1 MPALQNTKF
10 DFMGIRKVAATVSIV
25 LLLISV
31 VSLGTR
37 GLSLGLDFTG
47 GTLVE
52 VEYSEAPDLPDVR
65 QQLTGAGFEDIVVQN
80 FGSERS
86 VVVRL
91 AAAFDDQVVQEVY
104 GVLQQSDYDVDLVR
118 AEFVGAQVGDELR
131 EDGGLGL
138 LLALIVVMIY
148 VAMRFQLKFGVASV
162 LPLIHDVVIILGIF
176 SIFQLDFDLTVLAAL
191 LAVIGYSL
199 NDTIIVS
206 DRIRENFRR
215 MRKGGPY
222 EIINASLNQVLLRTL
237 ITSGTTLVVLISLL
251 IFGGEMIQNFALALS
266 IGVVVGTY
274 SSIYVAANLLMVLKV
289 SREDLFVPQKEG
301 LKGEEGEEEV
311 SEEIPDWLRRME
323 DKQ

>member
-1 MPALQNTKF
+1 MQNTNF
-10 DFMGIRKVAATVSIV
+10 DFMGIRKIAATVSIV
-25 LLLISV
+25 LLLVSV
-31 VSLGTR
+31 VSLGVK
-37 GLSLGLDFTG
+37 GLALGLDFTG

-52 VEYSEAPDLPDVR
+52 VQYSEAPRLSGIR
-65 QQLTGAGFEDIVVQN
+65 EQLNSAGFEDVVVQN
-80 FGSERS
+80 FGSDRS
-86 VVVRL
+86 VMVRL
-91 AAAFDDQVVQEVY
+91 AAKFDDKVVQEIY
-104 GVLQQSDYDVDLVR
+104 SVLQQSDDQVDLVR
-118 AEFVGAQVGDELR
+118 AEYVGAQVGEELR

-138 LLALIVVMIY
+138 LLSLIVVLVY
-148 VAMRFQLKFGVASV
+148 VAMRFQLKFGLASV
-162 LPLIHDVVIILGIF
+162 LPLMHDVIIVLGVF
-176 SIFQLDFDLTVLAAL
+176 SLFQLDFDLTVLAAL

-222 EIINASLNQVLLRTL
+222 EIINASLNEVLMRTL

-251 IFGGEMIQNFALALS
+251 IFGGEMIQNFALALI

-274 SSIYVAANLLMVLKV
+274 SSIYVAANLLLAQRV

-301 LKGEEGEEEV
+301 LRGEEGAEEEP

-323 DKQ
+323 EK